1 MHRHYDAHDVI
12 ANEVEHLRKQLEGF
26 ALIFLLRI
34 FLRVTPQMNTLAQ
47 MVKRRQMLTPVRI
60 DTLQH
65 HATLKTTKRFP
76 TNQRH
81 LGFIHRI
88 GRLQHPLK
96 QLFFGQIRLGLE
108 HVDQRYVHHPFIG
121 QRHL

>member
-1 MHRHYDAHDVI
+1 MRLRELLLSEFDFLLRLHVHRHYDAHDVI

-60 DTLQH
+60 DTL
-65 HATLKTTKRFP
+65 
-76 TNQRH
+76 
-81 LGFIHRI
+81 
-88 GRLQHPLK
+88 
-96 QLFFGQIRLGLE
+96 
-108 HVDQRYVHHPFIG
+108 
-121 QRHL
+121 